1 MNAPRVPDEPW
12 RDHDVHNLRAA
23 PEPAPETGLPPRRL
37 TAAHTAEQIRQTSM
51 FDPNDDAQHGQQTDS
66 HVTDDGALT
75 GPRELISW
83 TNQPGSGH
91 QLSKRVPGIGAV
103 T

>member
-1 MNAPRVPDEPW
+1 M
-12 RDHDVHNLRAA
+12 HNLRAA
-23 PEPAPETGLPPRRL
+23 PEPAPDAGLPPRRL

-51 FDPNDDAQHGQQTDS
+51 FDPNDDAQRGQQTDS

-83 TNQPGSGH
+83 TNNRGQGTATTAVGAAGGNRSLLGSF
-91 QLSKRVPGIGAV
+91 
-103 T
+103 